1 MIEVTEEGIMSN
13 RAPSINKIMV
23 AGNVVK
29 DAEVH
34 HIGDNLTSIMRFTLA
49 HNQSFKDKDGKWQ
62 DNSTFIEVDL
72 WGSSA
77 DKIAEKTKKGV
88 PVMVEGALR
97 QNRWDDKEGK
107 THTKLFIKA
116 ERVYFL

>member
-1 MIEVTEEGIMSN
+1 
-13 RAPSINKIMV
+13 
-23 AGNVVK
+23 
-29 DAEVH
+29 
-34 HIGDNLTSIMRFTLA
+34 
-49 HNQSFKDKDGKWQ
+49 
-62 DNSTFIEVDL
+62 VDL